1 MALVGNLRL
10 WTVQELVSSV
20 LLCNHKSIQGE
31 TVRKVCENFQYL
43 DMGIFVH
50 ILSGRKRIMDK
61 PISIKIEETK
71 KSIADTLNES
81 QLHPYIMDS
90 IMRELYEEVHSLYI
104 RTVQAEN
111 DEYKKSLE
119 SNNTETTEE

>member
-50 ILSGRKRIMDK
+50 ILSSSDLMSLSKIKENNTNQMSEEELKLYNEAIEFLKNKNKELGLNMTDK
-61 PISIKIEETK
+61 EIEELVSK
-71 KSIADTLNES
+71 VNE
-81 QLHPYIMDS
+81 I
-90 IMRELYEEVHSLYI
+90 
-104 RTVQAEN
+104 
-111 DEYKKSLE
+111 
-119 SNNTETTEE
+119 SN

>member
-50 ILSGRKRIMDK
+50 ILSSSDLMSLSK
-61 PISIKIEETK
+61 IKE
-71 KSIADTLNES
+71 
-81 QLHPYIMDS
+81 
-90 IMRELYEEVHSLYI
+90 
-104 RTVQAEN
+104 
-111 DEYKKSLE
+111 
-119 SNNTETTEE
+119 NNTNQMSEEELKLYNEAIEFLKNKNKELGLNLTEEEIEDLVSKVSEFSN

>member
-20 LLCNHKSIQGE
+20 LLCNHKSIQDE

-71 KSIADTLNES
+71 KIIADTLNKS

-90 IMRELYEEVHSLYI
+90 IMRDLYEEVHSLYI

-119 SNNTETTEE
+119 SNNTEATEE

>member
-20 LLCNHKSIQGE
+20 LLCNHKSIQDE

-90 IMRELYEEVHSLYI
+90 LMRELYEEVHSLYI

>member
-20 LLCNHKSIQGE
+20 LLCNHKSIQDE

-111 DEYKKSLE
+111 NEYKKSLE

>member
-20 LLCNHKSIQGE
+20 LLCNHKSIQDE

-81 QLHPYIMDS
+81 KLHPYIMDS

-111 DEYKKSLE
+111 NEYKKSLE
-119 SNNTETTEE
+119 SNKTETTEE

>member
-1 MALVGNLRL
+1 
-10 WTVQELVSSV
+10 
-20 LLCNHKSIQGE
+20 
-31 TVRKVCENFQYL
+31 
-43 DMGIFVH
+43 
-50 ILSGRKRIMDK
+50 MDK

-71 KSIADTLNES
+71 KIIADTLNES

-104 RTVQAEN
+104 RTVQTEN
-111 DEYKKSLE
+111 NEYKKSLE